1 MEWYRGV
8 EGDQRIWYEP
18 QDIERI
24 MSDELRKSGQRLTV
38 ENPAPD
44 LERFVEAHLRVTLDQ
59 YADLPESVLGLTEFV
74 VGRRPSMKIN
84 ATLTEAA
91 EALPANPGMRGRWRA
106 TIAHEASH
114 VLLHQYLFDPAMA
127 QVHRGDYRDPEPI
140 AVESGGLMRCLHR
153 DINDQRPSPTSRGSR
168 DWREIQA
175 NRGMA
180 ALLMPAQSFRRAS
193 LRIASGLS
201 LGVVTAG
208 SPDAELLVG
217 ALAEE
222 FWVSR
227 QAAGFRLEGLGL
239 LAAAVL

>member
-24 MSDELRKSGQRLTV
+24 MSDELRKSGQRLTAD
-38 ENPAPD
+38 NPAPD

-74 VGRRPSMKIN
+74 VGRRPSIKIN
-84 ATLTEAA
+84 AALTEAA
-91 EALPANPGMRGRWRA
+91 ESVPANPGMRGRWRA

-127 QVHRGDYRDPEPI
+127 QVQHGDYRDPEPI
-140 AVESGGLMRCLHR
+140 VVESGGLMRCLHR
-153 DINDQRPSPTSRGSR
+153 DINDQRATPSGRGSR

-180 ALLMPAQSFRRAS
+180 ALLMPAQSFRRAA
-193 LRIASGLS
+193 LRVASGLS
-201 LGVVTAG
+201 SGLVTAG
-208 SPDAELLVG
+208 SADAESLVE
-217 ALAEE
+217 AMAAE
-222 FWVSR
+222 FSVSR

-239 LAAAVL
+239 LVTA

>member
-24 MSDELRKSGQRLTV
+24 MSDELRKSGQRLTADS
-38 ENPAPD
+38 PAPD

-59 YADLPESVLGLTEFV
+59 YADLPESVLGLTEFA

-84 ATLTEAA
+84 AALTEAA
-91 EALPANPGMRGRWRA
+91 EAVPANPGMRGRWRA

-127 QVHRGDYRDPEPI
+127 QVQRGDYRDPEPI
-140 AVESGGLMRCLHR
+140 VVENGGLMRCLNR
-153 DINDQRPSPTSRGSR
+153 DINDQRAACSGRASR

-175 NRGMA
+175 NKGMA
-180 ALLMPAQSFRRAS
+180 ALLMPAQPFRRAA
-193 LRIASGLS
+193 LRTVSGLS
-201 LGVVTAG
+201 LGLITAG
-208 SPDAELLVG
+208 SPDAESLVG

-222 FWVSR
+222 FLVSR
-227 QAAGFRLEGLGL
+227 QAAGFRLEGLGF
-239 LAAAVL
+239 LAAA

>member
-8 EGDQRIWYEP
+8 EGDQRIWYEA

-24 MSDELRKSGQRLTV
+24 MSDELRKSGQRLTADS
-38 ENPAPD
+38 PAPD

-59 YADLPESVLGLTEFV
+59 YADLPDSVLGLTEFV

-84 ATLTEAA
+84 AALTEAA
-91 EALPANPGMRGRWRA
+91 EAVPTNPGMRGRWRA

-127 QVHRGDYRDPEPI
+127 QVQRGDYRDPEPI
-140 AVESGGLMRCLHR
+140 VVESGGLMRCLHR
-153 DINDQRPSPTSRGSR
+153 DINDQRATPSTRASR

-180 ALLMPAQSFRRAS
+180 ALLMPAHPFRRAA

-201 LGVVTAG
+201 LGLVTAG
-208 SPDAELLVG
+208 SPDAESLVG
-217 ALAEE
+217 AMADG
-222 FWVSR
+222 FSVSR

-239 LAAAVL
+239 LVPA